1 MATLHVLFACI
12 LALLICS
19 AAAAES
25 YNKKNQ
31 VPAVFVFGDSLVDT
45 GNNNYVHTIAKGNF
59 PPYGRDFAGGRATGR
74 FSNAKGVADY
84 IAQVL
89 GVKQLLPPYL
99 DPSLD
104 LQELLTGVC
113 FASAGSGYD
122 PRTPQKMNAIPMMT
136 QLNMFKEYIKRINAS
151 VGPERTQEIIS
162 QSAYIIFMGSNDLT
176 NTYPTVDYRYTEES
190 YTDLMISLAL
200 DFHKANVQKLYEAGA
215 RRIGLVELPPTGCA
229 PAIRS
234 SQGGPRRECSESLNR
249 RIRLFNSKLSLMVDQ
264 MNQELPG
271 TKAVKFELYNHFV
284 SLAENPAPYGIEEVK
299 RGCCGTGNIESGV
312 LCVVPGT
319 CAAADKY
326 LFFDSFH
333 PTELAARILTYQ
345 TLSPPDLSKLF

>member
-176 NTYPTVDYRYTEES
+176 NTYPNRRLPV
-190 YTDLMISLAL
+190 
-200 DFHKANVQKLYEAGA
+200 H
-215 RRIGLVELPPTGCA
+215 RRILHRSYDQPSSRLPQGKTRTRTRPT
-229 PAIRS
+229 PM
-234 SQGGPRRECSESLNR
+234 L
-249 RIRLFNSKLSLMVDQ
+249 
-264 MNQELPG
+264 
-271 TKAVKFELYNHFV
+271 
-284 SLAENPAPYGIEEVK
+284 
-299 RGCCGTGNIESGV
+299 
-312 LCVVPGT
+312 
-319 CAAADKY
+319 
-326 LFFDSFH
+326 
-333 PTELAARILTYQ
+333 
-345 TLSPPDLSKLF
+345 

>member
-200 DFHKANVQKLYEAGA
+200 DFHKVRPEPEPDQLQCYNEIAN
-215 RRIGLVELPPTGCA
+215 
-229 PAIRS
+229 
-234 SQGGPRRECSESLNR
+234 
-249 RIRLFNSKLSLMVDQ
+249 
-264 MNQELPG
+264 
-271 TKAVKFELYNHFV
+271 
-284 SLAENPAPYGIEEVK
+284 
-299 RGCCGTGNIESGV
+299 
-312 LCVVPGT
+312 
-319 CAAADKY
+319 
-326 LFFDSFH
+326 
-333 PTELAARILTYQ
+333 
-345 TLSPPDLSKLF
+345 